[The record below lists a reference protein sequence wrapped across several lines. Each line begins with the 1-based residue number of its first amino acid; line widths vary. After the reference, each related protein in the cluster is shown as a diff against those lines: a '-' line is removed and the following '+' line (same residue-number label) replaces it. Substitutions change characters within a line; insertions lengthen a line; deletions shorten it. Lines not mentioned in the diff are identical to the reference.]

1 MARILYLHGL
11 ESSPNAGKATRLRE
25 EGHEVVGPQLD
36 HAPDLTDS
44 IATAQEA
51 LDAALAA
58 GGVDVVVASSRG
70 GAVATALN
78 PRGVPMLLLCP
89 AWKRFG
95 LDARISG
102 PARILHAA
110 ADDLVPLADS
120 VELLARSGL
129 PAAWLTVVGIEHR
142 LHDDAAT
149 AAMFAAVLELAGAT
163 A

>member
-36 HAPDLTDS
+36 HAPDLTAS
-44 IATAQEA
+44 IATAQAA

-70 GAVATALN
+70 GAVATGLQT
-78 PRGVPMLLLCP
+78 RGVPLLLLCP

-102 PARILHAA
+102 TVRILHAA

-120 VELLARSGL
+120 VELLERSGL
-129 PAAWLTVVGIEHR
+129 PAEALTVVGDHHK
-142 LHDDAAT
+142 LHDPAAT
-149 AAMFAAVLELAGAT
+149 AAMLAAVLELAGA
-163 A
+163 

>member
-1 MARILYLHGL
+1 LAHILYLHGL

-36 HAPDLTDS
+36 HASDLTDS

-51 LDAALAA
+51 LDGAIAA

-70 GAVATALN
+70 GAVATAIN

-95 LDARISG
+95 LDARLSG
-102 PARILHAA
+102 TVRILHAA

-129 PAAWLTVVGIEHR
+129 PPEALTVVGKEHR
-142 LHDDAAT
+142 LHDEAAT
-149 AAMFAAVLELAGAT
+149 KAMLAAVLELAGA
-163 A
+163 

>member
-36 HAPDLTDS
+36 HASDLTDS
-44 IATAQEA
+44 IATAQAA
-51 LDAALAA
+51 LDAALQA
-58 GGVDVVVASSRG
+58 GSVHVIVASSRG
-70 GAVATALN
+70 GAVATAIN

-95 LDARISG
+95 LDARLSG
-102 PARILHAA
+102 TVRILHAA

-129 PAAWLTVVGIEHR
+129 PPEALTVVGKEHR
-142 LHDDAAT
+142 LHDEAAT
-149 AAMFAAVLELAGAT
+149 KAMLAAVLELAGA
-163 A
+163 

>member
-36 HAPDLTDS
+36 HGADLTAS
-44 IATAQEA
+44 IATAQAA
-51 LDAALAA
+51 LDAALQA
-58 GGVDVVVASSRG
+58 GSVHVIVASSRG
-70 GAVATALN
+70 GAVATAIN

-95 LDARISG
+95 LDARLSG
-102 PARILHAA
+102 TVRILHAA

-129 PAAWLTVVGIEHR
+129 PPEALTVVGKEHR
-142 LHDDAAT
+142 LHDEAAT
-149 AAMFAAVLELAGAT
+149 KAMLAAVLELAGA
-163 A
+163 

>member
-36 HAPDLTDS
+36 HASDLTDS
-44 IATAQEA
+44 IATAQAA
-51 LDAALAA
+51 LDAALQA
-58 GGVDVVVASSRG
+58 GSVHVIVASSRG
-70 GAVATALN
+70 GAVATAIN

-95 LDARISG
+95 LDARLSG
-102 PARILHAA
+102 RVRILHAA

-129 PAAWLTVVGIEHR
+129 PPEALTVVGKEHR
-142 LHDDAAT
+142 LHDEAAT
-149 AAMFAAVLELAGAT
+149 KAMLAAVLELAGA
-163 A
+163 

>member
-36 HAPDLTDS
+36 HASELTES

-70 GAVATALN
+70 GAVATAMN
-78 PRGVPMLLLCP
+78 PRGVPLLLLCP

-95 LDARISG
+95 IDARISG
-102 PARILHAA
+102 PVRILHAA
-110 ADDLVPLADS
+110 GDELIPLADS

-129 PAAWLTVVGIEHR
+129 PAAWLTVVGVEHR
-142 LHDDAAT
+142 LHDAAAT
-149 AAMFAAVLELAGAT
+149 KAMLAAVLELAGAT

>member
-36 HAPDLTDS
+36 HASDLTAS
-44 IATAQEA
+44 IATAQAA
-51 LDAALAA
+51 LDAALQA
-58 GGVDVVVASSRG
+58 GSVHVIVASSRG
-70 GAVATALN
+70 GAVATAIN
-78 PRGVPMLLLCP
+78 PRGVPLLLLCP

-95 LDARISG
+95 LDARLSG
-102 PARILHAA
+102 TVRILHAA

-129 PAAWLTVVGIEHR
+129 PPEALTVVGKEHR
-142 LHDDAAT
+142 LHDEAAT
-149 AAMFAAVLELAGAT
+149 KAMLAAVLELAGA
-163 A
+163 

>member
-36 HAPDLTDS
+36 HAPDLTAS

-70 GAVATALN
+70 GAVATAIN
-78 PRGVPMLLLCP
+78 PRGVPLLLLCP

-95 LDARISG
+95 LDARIAG
-102 PARILHAA
+102 PVRILHAA

-129 PAAWLTVVGIEHR
+129 PAEALTVVGKEHR
-142 LHDDAAT
+142 LHDEAAT
-149 AAMFAAVLELAGAT
+149 KAMLAAVTELAASAG
-163 A
+163 

>member
-1 MARILYLHGL
+1 MARILYLHGR

-25 EGHEVVGPQLD
+25 EGHAVFGPQLD
-36 HAPDLTDS
+36 DDNDLTAS

-51 LDAALAA
+51 LDAAIAA

-78 PRGVPMLLLCP
+78 PRGIPMLLLCP

-95 LDARISG
+95 LDARLSG
-102 PARILHAA
+102 PVRILHAA
-110 ADDLVPLADS
+110 GDELIPLADS

-129 PAAWLTVVGIEHR
+129 PAQELTVVGEEHR
-142 LHDDAAT
+142 LHDEEAT
-149 AAMFAAVLELAGAT
+149 AAMFAVVLELT
-163 A
+163 ARPA

>member
-1 MARILYLHGL
+1 MARILYLHGR
-11 ESSPNAGKATRLRE
+11 ESSPNAGKANRLRE
-25 EGHEVVGPQLD
+25 EGHTVFGPQMD
-36 HAPDLTDS
+36 DDNDLTAS

-51 LDAALAA
+51 LDGAIAA

-78 PRGVPMLLLCP
+78 PRGVPLLLLCP

-102 PARILHAA
+102 PVRILHAA

-142 LHDDAAT
+142 LHDDDAT

>member
-36 HAPDLTDS
+36 HASDLTAS
-44 IATAQEA
+44 IATAQAA
-51 LDAALAA
+51 LDAALQA
-58 GGVDVVVASSRG
+58 GSVHVIVASSRG
-70 GAVATALN
+70 GAVATAIN

-95 LDARISG
+95 LDARLSG
-102 PARILHAA
+102 TVRILHAA

-129 PAAWLTVVGIEHR
+129 PPEALTVVGKEHR
-142 LHDDAAT
+142 LHDEAAT
-149 AAMFAAVLELAGAT
+149 KAMVASVLELAGA
-163 A
+163 

>member
-36 HAPDLTDS
+36 HASDLTDS

-70 GAVATALN
+70 GAVATAID

-95 LDARISG
+95 IDARLSG
-102 PARILHAA
+102 PVRILHAA
-110 ADDLVPLADS
+110 ADDLVGAQPF
-120 VELLARSGL
+120 ELLGLLRAADRRDAR
-129 PAAWLTVVGIEHR
+129 PAPLGELHLGMKCALKRVRRR
-142 LHDDAAT
+142 LASCT
-149 AAMFAAVLELAGAT
+149 
-163 A
+163 

>member
-25 EGHEVVGPQLD
+25 EGHEVDGPQLD
-36 HAPDLTDS
+36 HAPDLTAS
-44 IATAQEA
+44 IATAQAA
-51 LDAALAA
+51 LDAALQA
-58 GGVDVVVASSRG
+58 GPVHVIVASSRG
-70 GAVATALN
+70 GAVATALK

-102 PARILHAA
+102 TVRILHAA

-120 VELLARSGL
+120 VELLERSGL
-129 PAAWLTVVGIEHR
+129 PAEALTVVGDHHK
-142 LHDDAAT
+142 LHDPAAT
-149 AAMFAAVLELAGAT
+149 AAMLAAVLELAGA
-163 A
+163 

>member
-25 EGHEVVGPQLD
+25 EGHAVVGPQLD

-44 IATAQEA
+44 IATAQAA

-70 GAVATALN
+70 GAVATAPL
-78 PRGVPMLLLCP
+78 LLLCP

-95 LDARISG
+95 LDARLSG
-102 PARILHAA
+102 TVRILHAA

-129 PAAWLTVVGIEHR
+129 PAEALTVVGDHHK
-142 LHDDAAT
+142 LHDPAAT
-149 AAMFAAVLELAGAT
+149 AAMLAAVLELAGA
-163 A
+163 

>member
-36 HAPDLTDS
+36 HASDLTAS
-44 IATAQEA
+44 IATAQAA
-51 LDAALAA
+51 LDAALQA
-58 GGVDVVVASSRG
+58 GSVHVIVASSRG
-70 GAVATALN
+70 GAVATAIN

-95 LDARISG
+95 LDARLSG
-102 PARILHAA
+102 TVRILHAA

-129 PAAWLTVVGIEHR
+129 PPEALTVVGKEHR
-142 LHDDAAT
+142 LHDEAAT
-149 AAMFAAVLELAGAT
+149 KAMLAAVLELAGA
-163 A
+163 

>member
-36 HAPDLTDS
+36 HASDLTAS
-44 IATAQEA
+44 IATAQAA
-51 LDAALAA
+51 LDAALQA
-58 GGVDVVVASSRG
+58 GSVHVIVASSRG
-70 GAVATALN
+70 GAVATAIN

-95 LDARISG
+95 LDARLSG
-102 PARILHAA
+102 RVRILHAA

-129 PAAWLTVVGIEHR
+129 PPEALTVVGKEHR
-142 LHDDAAT
+142 LHDEAAT
-149 AAMFAAVLELAGAT
+149 KAMLAAVLELAGA
-163 A
+163 

>member
-36 HAPDLTDS
+36 HAPELADS
-44 IATAQEA
+44 VATAQEA

-89 AWKRFG
+89 AWKRYG

-102 PARILHAA
+102 PVRILHAA
-110 ADDLVPLADS
+110 ADELLPLADS

-142 LHDDAAT
+142 LHDDDAT

>member
-1 MARILYLHGL
+1 MARILYLHGR

-25 EGHEVVGPQLD
+25 EGHAVFGPQLD
-36 HAPDLTDS
+36 DDNNLTAS

-58 GGVDVVVASSRG
+58 GGVDVIVASSRG

-89 AWKRFG
+89 AWLRFG
-95 LDARISG
+95 RDARVSG
-102 PARILHAA
+102 SVRILHAA

-120 VELLARSGL
+120 IELLARSGL
-129 PAAWLTVVGIEHR
+129 PAAWLTVVGDDHR

>member
-36 HAPDLTDS
+36 HASDLTAS
-44 IATAQEA
+44 IATAQAA
-51 LDAALAA
+51 LDAALQA
-58 GGVDVVVASSRG
+58 GSVHVIVASSRG
-70 GAVATALN
+70 GAVATAIN

-95 LDARISG
+95 LDARLSG
-102 PARILHAA
+102 RVRILHAA

-120 VELLARSGL
+120 FELLARSGL
-129 PAAWLTVVGIEHR
+129 PPEALTVVGKEHR
-142 LHDDAAT
+142 LHDEAAT
-149 AAMFAAVLELAGAT
+149 KAMLAAVLELAGA
-163 A
+163 

>member
-25 EGHEVVGPQLD
+25 EGHEVIGPQLD
-36 HAPDLTDS
+36 HASELTES

-89 AWKRFG
+89 AWKHFG
-95 LDARISG
+95 LDARVSG
-102 PARILHAA
+102 TVRILHAA
-110 ADDLVPLADS
+110 GDELIPLADS

-129 PAAWLTVVGIEHR
+129 PAAWLTVVGVEHR
-142 LHDDAAT
+142 LHDAAAT
-149 AAMFAAVLELAGAT
+149 KAMLAAVLELAGAT

>member
-36 HAPDLTDS
+36 HGADLTAS
-44 IATAQEA
+44 IATAQAA
-51 LDAALAA
+51 LDAALQA
-58 GGVDVVVASSRG
+58 GPVHVIVASSRG
-70 GAVATALN
+70 GAVATAIN
-78 PRGVPMLLLCP
+78 PRGVPLLLLCP

-95 LDARISG
+95 LDARLSG
-102 PARILHAA
+102 TVRILHAA

-129 PAAWLTVVGIEHR
+129 PPEALTVVGKEHR
-142 LHDDAAT
+142 LHDEAAT
-149 AAMFAAVLELAGAT
+149 KAMVASVLELAGA
-163 A
+163 